1 MGRIIL
7 LVEKIV
13 QDVNEIYKNLK
24 EIILD
29 IFLEK

>member
-1 MGRIIL
+1 MSRIIL

-13 QDVNEIYKNLK
+13 QDVNEIYKYLK

-29 IFLEK
+29 ILLEK

>member
-1 MGRIIL
+1 MSRIIL
-7 LVEKIV
+7 LVVIIV